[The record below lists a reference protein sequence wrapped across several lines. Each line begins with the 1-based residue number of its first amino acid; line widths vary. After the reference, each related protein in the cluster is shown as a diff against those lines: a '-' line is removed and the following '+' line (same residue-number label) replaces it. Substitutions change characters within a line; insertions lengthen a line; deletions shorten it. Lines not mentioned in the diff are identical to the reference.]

1 MTNPNAPQSKTPMA
15 GGFLISAGMMLGVA
29 GGVFANQVTI
39 GFLIGLGVGVLA
51 AVVVWLKDR

>member
-15 GGFLISAGMMLGVA
+15 GGFLISAGTILGVA

-51 AVVVWLKDR
+51 AVAIWLKDR